1 MGQAAMKMGPERKL
15 PTVLYIDDD
24 TANRQAFA
32 AAFRHDIRVLTCEDI
47 TDAWAILDRET
58 IHVVIA
64 DQRMPGLTGSQVLH
78 LVKERYPEVRRM
90 LMTGYS
96 DIQAVI
102 DAINLGGVSHY
113 LTKPWDHSRVVQA
126 VERAHHEFEQDA
138 ERSDFTQR
146 LVEANRQLEFALRQR
161 LLS

>member
-1 MGQAAMKMGPERKL
+1 MGEVALKMPPVGKL
-15 PTVLYIDDD
+15 ATVLYIDDD
-24 TANRQAFA
+24 AANRQAFA
-32 AAFRHDIRVLTCEDI
+32 AAFRHDLHVLTCSDI
-47 TDAWAILDRET
+47 TEAMALLDKEVV
-58 IHVVIA
+58 HVVIA

-78 LVKERYPEVRRM
+78 LIKERYPTVRRM

-113 LTKPWDHSRVVQA
+113 LTKPWDHSQVIHA
-126 VERAHHEFEQDA
+126 VERAHAEFERDV
-138 ERSDFTQR
+138 ERSEFTQR